1 MESLICL
8 NNASIKLLD
17 KHGLLR
23 SLISAELSADLF
35 KDIPISNEKKQLV
48 FQEFC
53 KNKNLL
59 SKESLDDFLIE
70 NSLTIDKL
78 TDALLNSL
86 KKSIYAN
93 ANFRS
98 KAEQRFLER
107 KEQLDSVIY
116 SLIRVKDK
124 FKAREIWIQINEKE
138 SEFNDMALKFSEGPE
153 KMRQGIVG
161 PVPLLQANPK
171 VCETLRSLQPGELA
185 QPIAVGEFYLIIR
198 LEQYLPATL
207 DEQTR
212 RTMSTELFEKW
223 LKDETERMLNEIL
236 TSTKTPIT

>member
-8 NNASIKLLD
+8 NKASIALLD

-23 SLISAELSADLF
+23 GLISAEISEDLF
-35 KDIPISNEKKQLV
+35 KDISVSDEKKEII
-48 FQEFC
+48 FKEFC

-59 SKESLDDFLIE
+59 TKESLDNFLRE
-70 NSLTIDKL
+70 NFLTIDKL
-78 TDALLNSL
+78 NNALLTSF
-86 KKSIYAN
+86 KKSIYSYK
-93 ANFRS
+93 NFRS
-98 KAEQRFLER
+98 KAENRFLER

-138 SEFNDMALKFSEGPE
+138 SEFSDMASRFSEGSE

-161 PVPLLQANPK
+161 PVPLLQSNPK
-171 VCETLRSLQPGELA
+171 VCQTLRSLAPGELA
-185 QPIAVGEFYLIIR
+185 QPIAVGGFYLIIR
-198 LEQYLPATL
+198 LEKYLPATL
-207 DEQTR
+207 DGQTR
-212 RTMSTELFEKW
+212 QTMSNELFDKW

-236 TSTKTPIT
+236 TSTETPIK